1 MNKGKFL
8 EAHQKIVNAKK
19 ILLITHNRPDG
30 DALSSICSMMEYLEM
45 NGKRYEA
52 FCADEPPLQF
62 NFLPNIEKI
71 VIDKAKIDFPS
82 FDLIIT
88 LDCGSLSRTYMV
100 KSIST
105 RNKDQFV
112 IEFDHHPRMDEY
124 SNLEIRI
131 IASSSTAEVLHDFYK
146 ENKVKFNKRLANC
159 ILTGIMTDTGNLL
172 YESTSEKT
180 IKIASEMMLYG
191 ARFPA
196 ILENTWR
203 NKSLSAMRTWGQ
215 ALSNL
220 QINKKYDF
228 AFSILTKE
236 DLQEENT
243 TEEELEG
250 IAGFLSNLYGVKGV
264 VFLREVDDSGKVKG
278 SLRTNHPKVNVS
290 KLAEALGGGGHHRAS
305 GFVIDG
311 RLEKEGNRWRIV

>member
-8 EAHQKIVNAKK
+8 EAHKRILNAEN
-19 ILLITHNRPDG
+19 ILLVTHNRPDG

-45 NGKRYEA
+45 HGKKHTAY
-52 FCADEPPLQF
+52 CADQPPFQF
-62 NFLPNIEKI
+62 DFLPNVEKI
-71 VIDKAKIDFPS
+71 ISEKSEIDFPAY
-82 FDLIIT
+82 DLIIT
-88 LDCGSLSRTYMV
+88 LDCGSLSRTYLV
-100 KSIST
+100 KSLSS
-105 RNKDQFV
+105 RGKDQFV

-124 SNLEIRI
+124 SDLEIRVI
-131 IASSSTAEVLHDFYK
+131 SSSSTAEVLYDFYK
-146 ENKVKFNKRLANC
+146 ENRIKFNKGLANC

-172 YESTSEKT
+172 YESTSERT
-180 IKIASEMMLYG
+180 IKVASEMMLYG

-215 ALSNL
+215 ALTNL

-236 DLQEENT
+236 HLQEEST

-264 VFLREVDDSGKVKG
+264 VFLREVDDSGKIKG
-278 SLRTNHPKVNVS
+278 SLRTNHPDVNVS
-290 KLAEALGGGGHHRAS
+290 KLAEVLGGGGHRRAS

-311 RLEKEGNRWRIV
+311 RLEETETGWRVV